1 MVAFFTSC
9 CVDGVVFFNVLTVTI
24 YLHVLGGKSKENA
37 RKEMR
42 RPVLKAMPIVGWKG
56 ELVLVLIDVGWVDSR
71 ILTGVPTNTTLFLT
85 RESLVFVDTAAH
97 QRVVR
102 WCNIWGPSVYLK

>member
-1 MVAFFTSC
+1 M
-9 CVDGVVFFNVLTVTI
+9 
-24 YLHVLGGKSKENA
+24 HVLGGKSKENA
-37 RKEMR
+37 RNKEMR

-85 RESLVFVDTAAH
+85 RESLMH
-97 QRVVR
+97 
-102 WCNIWGPSVYLK
+102 CVYGHSSTPARG